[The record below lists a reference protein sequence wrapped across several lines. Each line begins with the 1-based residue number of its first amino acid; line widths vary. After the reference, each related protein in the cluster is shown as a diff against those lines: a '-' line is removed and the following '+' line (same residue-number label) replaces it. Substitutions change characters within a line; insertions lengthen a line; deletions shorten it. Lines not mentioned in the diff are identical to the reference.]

1 MVHVLGVDIGSVS
14 VATALVAGDGSVV
27 HRDYRV
33 HSGRIHETLRECL
46 VAADT
51 RLSALGV
58 DPALVRV
65 AMTASSPD
73 AIEAAHR
80 VDWMSANVAA
90 HRRLHPQSRALLV
103 VGGERFALIRFDGA
117 GAYQSSRGNSSC
129 AAGTGGFLDQQ
140 ARRLGLCDAGTL
152 AAQALR
158 NEGTRPRVASR
169 CSVFAKTDLIHAQQE
184 GYSLPEICDGLCEG
198 LVRNL
203 ADALV
208 SAPLP
213 DGPVVFAGGVAR
225 NGAVVKHVAV
235 ALDREVVVPD
245 HAPVFAAIGAAFESL
260 AGESDAPAACADR
273 GEPTLVDRL
282 RGTEAAREYYYPPL
296 AEPTGYP
303 DFAAHERFVFT
314 PSIDGADPVEVD
326 RYADPHA
333 PGEASK
339 SADGG
344 DPSAAGGLYLGIDI
358 GSTSTK
364 AVLIDADGRPGW
376 AFYTRTAGKPLVA
389 VRALFEAIVGCGAA
403 SEPVHRPADGPADG
417 PAIAEIVGVATT
429 GSGRKFVGGVVGAD
443 LVLDEITAHARAAVD
458 LDPDVDTI
466 IEIGGQDAKFT
477 TLRNG
482 RVTFSQMN
490 TVCAAGTGSFL
501 EEQANR
507 LGVPIDRYADRCIGT
522 PAPLASDRCTV
533 FMERDINHY
542 LNNGFSNDEILT
554 AAIHSVRENY
564 LQKVAERS
572 AIGRRICFQGAT
584 AKNRALVAAFEHE
597 LDRPI
602 AVSRY
607 CHVTGA
613 LGAALTC
620 REEIGQATSFRGLNL
635 YREEIPV
642 RSERCELCTNH
653 CRLRIATVGDQQ
665 VAFGFLCG
673 RDYETQSYVA
683 ARTSGFDLIAARARV
698 DRAVANVDR
707 VAADRPHDDAAPVP
721 VVGIPSALHL
731 AEEHGYF
738 RRVFAELG
746 IPTVACRETATA
758 VARGKKLEGA
768 EFCSPIAAFHGH
780 VAELLSTADLVFV
793 PIVLERSDGDRSRAY
808 CYYTQFTSTMLTAV
822 VPAADRARLLSPVL
836 WGGSTDPAAEL
847 HRALRPHYRVTV
859 EAVRDAMARAQAA
872 ASAARSKLT
881 GLFEQY
887 CRGGDSADIDVVI
900 VGRPYTAMD
909 PSMNKG
915 IPQILDRNGVRVF
928 FQDMLPNRLPTLQTA
943 ELVHSVHWRYAAD
956 ILLAADLAS
965 RTPGLYPVLVTSFK
979 CAPDAFCQDAFKR
992 IMDARDKPYLIL
1004 QLDEHDSSV
1013 GYETRIEAAVRSF
1026 RNHHAIVRER
1036 RDALRSV
1043 RPAAE
1048 SGELGPIGRVWVS
1061 TGIGP
1066 RFAAGVAAA
1075 RGFIDDRISDLIGG
1089 RAVPG
1094 LLDGPDPFGDASGV
1108 RRGAK
1113 PIVPRLE
1120 RAVRGKTLLLPNWD
1134 PLTTPL
1140 LAANLRGHGI
1150 DAVALRATPQSIQRS
1165 MRLNSGQCT
1174 PVSAIA
1180 QDAMD
1185 YVRDS
1190 GRPADSFVLW
1200 VGKGRWA
1207 CGIPLYP
1214 GFIKSLFIQEGIGG
1228 IGVYVSDIT
1237 FFDIKP
1243 TATVGA
1249 YFAFQFGG
1257 WLRRI
1262 GCMIRPYEAHPGQT
1276 DELIARWSRRLER
1289 IFENRGNRLDALRRM
1304 IADFKAVPVRRA
1316 ERPKVAIIGDLY
1328 VRDNDVMN
1336 QNLIRTIEDAGGEAL
1351 TTPYSDYVKII
1362 ASSHFDKLRRRNDLA
1377 TTAKLRL
1384 IVGAI
1389 DRLERRYLRE
1399 AQDLVGQPAPWRS
1412 PGQERELSRFGM
1424 VIDQEGE
1431 SYENALKIMHL
1442 MSRHDDIAL
1451 FVQASPA
1458 FCCPS
1463 MVTEALAASIE
1474 QTTGVPFVTVT
1485 YDGTESDKNAAIVPY
1500 IRFARRE
1507 RSA

>member
-1 MVHVLGVDIGSVS
+1 MVHILGVDIGSVS
-14 VATALVAGDGSVV
+14 IATALVDAGGLLVY
-27 HRDYRV
+27 RDYRF
-33 HSGRIHETLRECL
+33 HSGRIYETLRDCL
-46 VAADT
+46 AAADAQIA
-51 RLSALGV
+51 ALGV

-65 AMTASSPD
+65 AMTAGSPD
-73 AIEAAHR
+73 MIESVDR

-90 HRRLHPQSRALLV
+90 HRRFHPESRALLV
-103 VGGERFALIRFDGA
+103 VGGERFALIRFDRA

-140 ARRLGLCDAGTL
+140 ARRLGLPDAGAL
-152 AAQALR
+152 AACALR
-158 NEGTRPRVASR
+158 NDGTRPRVASR
-169 CSVFAKTDLIHAQQE
+169 CAVFAKTDLIHAQQE

-203 ADALV
+203 VDALV
-208 SAPLP
+208 AAPLR
-213 DGPVVFAGGVAR
+213 DGPVVFAGGVAL
-225 NGAVVKHVAV
+225 NGAVVSHVAA
-235 ALDREVVVPD
+235 ALDRRVVVPD
-245 HAPVFAAIGAAFESL
+245 YAPVFAAIGAAVESL
-260 AGESDAPAACADR
+260 ANTHAPAGDVAVAHAADR
-273 GEPTLVDRL
+273 ATLLVDRL
-282 RGTEAAREYYYPPL
+282 RDSGAERAYYYPPL
-296 AEPTGYP
+296 REPTGYP

-314 PSIDGADPVEVD
+314 PTIDGADAVEVD
-326 RYADPHA
+326 RYA
-333 PGEASK
+333 
-339 SADGG
+339 
-344 DPSAAGGLYLGIDI
+344 AAGPGADGLYLGIDI

-364 AVLIDADGRPGW
+364 AVLIDADGQPGW

-389 VRALFEAIVGCGAA
+389 VRALFEAIVAC
-403 SEPVHRPADGPADG
+403 GPARG
-417 PAIAEIVGVATT
+417 AIVGVATT

-458 LDPDVDTI
+458 LDPEVDTI

-507 LGVPIDRYADRCIGT
+507 LGTPIDQYADRCIGT

-542 LNNGFSNDEILT
+542 LNNGFTNDEILT

-572 AIGRRICFQGAT
+572 AIGRRVCFQGAT

-597 LDRPI
+597 LGLPI

-620 REEIGQATSFRGLNL
+620 RDELAQPTGFRGLDL

-642 RSERCELCTNH
+642 RSERCELCANH
-653 CRLRIATVGDQQ
+653 CRLRIATVGEQE

-683 ARTSGFDLIAARARV
+683 ARSSGFDLIAARARIE
-698 DRAVANVDR
+698 RAVAKAER
-707 VAADRPHDDAAPVP
+707 VEAVRPRDGAARVP
-721 VVGIPSALHL
+721 VIGIPSALHM

-738 RRVFAELG
+738 RRVFAQLG
-746 IPTVACRETATA
+746 IPTVVCSETDSA

-780 VAELLSTADLVFV
+780 VAELLTTADLVFV
-793 PIVLERSDGDRSRAY
+793 PIVLERAGADRRRAY

-822 VPAADRARLLSPVL
+822 VADDDRARLLSPVL
-836 WGGSTDPAAEL
+836 WGESTDPAVEL
-847 HRALRPHYRVTV
+847 HRALRRHYDVSV
-859 EAVRDAMARAQAA
+859 EAVRGAMTVAQAA
-872 ASAARSKLT
+872 ADGARSKLA

-887 CRGGDSADIDVVI
+887 RRGADSPDIDVVI

-928 FQDMLPNRLPTLQTA
+928 FQDMLPGRLPSPQTA
-943 ELVHSVHWRYAAD
+943 ALVQSVHWRYAAD
-956 ILLAADLAS
+956 ILLAADTAS

-1004 QLDEHDSSV
+1004 QLDEHDSNV

-1026 RNHHAIVRER
+1026 RNHHTIDHER
-1036 RDALRSV
+1036 RDALRSL
-1043 RPAAE
+1043 REARAADQ
-1048 SGELGPIGRVWVS
+1048 SGLALADTVDPGPIARAWAS

-1066 RFAAGVAAA
+1066 RVAAGVAAA
-1075 RGFIDDRISDLIGG
+1075 RGFIDDRVGDLIGG
-1089 RAVPG
+1089 RPDSI
-1094 LLDGPDPFGDASGV
+1094 LDGPDPFDDPSAPGV
-1108 RRGAK
+1108 ARGSRA
-1113 PIVPRLE
+1113 IVPRLE
-1120 RAVRGKTLLLPNWD
+1120 RAVRGKTLLLPTWD

-1150 DAVALRATPQSIQRS
+1150 DAVALRETSQSVQRS

-1262 GCMIRPYEAHPGQT
+1262 GCTIRPYEVHRGQT

-1289 IFENRGNRLDALRRM
+1289 VFENRGNRLDALRRM
-1304 IADFKAVPVRRA
+1304 IADFRAVPVRRTD
-1316 ERPKVAIIGDLY
+1316 RPKVAIIGDLY

-1336 QNLIRTIEDAGGEAL
+1336 QNLIRTIEAAGGEAL

-1399 AQDLVGQPAPWRS
+1399 AEALVGPPAPWRS
-1412 PGQERELSRFGM
+1412 PGLERELSRFGM
-1424 VIDQEGE
+1424 VIDHEGE

-1442 MSRHDDIAL
+1442 LSRHDDIAL